1 MINIMCQGYFAVGW
15 GVPNGNDAYKEMQFE
30 PLFHIEDF
38 ASASPFII
46 DAPVQLPNATFPHI
60 VIQVRREKKIV

>member
-1 MINIMCQGYFAVGW
+1 MCQGYFAVGW